1 MVALMAMVR
10 MPGGNGALDER
21 WIRPELAP
29 ASRLATQWRSSH
41 GVPRMSMKKTDLVK
55 NLAKKLDGRM
65 KSAGVP
71 DRYAGA
77 AAEAVDKREQ
87 RRRDAAAGLVP
98 FACKLPADL
107 VRRLHE
113 RSLSHEGGFNAF
125 VAQALERALD

>member
-1 MVALMAMVR
+1 
-10 MPGGNGALDER
+10 
-21 WIRPELAP
+21 
-29 ASRLATQWRSSH
+29 
-41 GVPRMSMKKTDLVK
+41 MSLKKTDLVK

-71 DRYAGA
+71 ERFAGGA
-77 AAEAVDKREQ
+77 TQAVDKREQ

-113 RSLSHEGGFNAF
+113 RALSHEGGFNAF
-125 VAQALERALD
+125 VAQALERALE